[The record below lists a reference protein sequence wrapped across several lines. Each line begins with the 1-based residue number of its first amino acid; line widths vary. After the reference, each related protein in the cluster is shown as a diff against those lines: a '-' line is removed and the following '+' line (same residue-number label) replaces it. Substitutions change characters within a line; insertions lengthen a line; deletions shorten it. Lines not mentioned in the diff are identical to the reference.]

1 MSEKCL
7 SVPVPASILD
17 KLDSDIDSASVCEY
31 LVEQISDGYAVSPAF
46 ACTLLNNALCSCTV
60 ISAIKEQIDF
70 FFES

>member
-1 MSEKCL
+1 MAKEYSPVST
-7 SVPVPASILD
+7 SVMD
-17 KLDSDIDSASVCEY
+17 KLDFNINSASIYEY